1 MTGCSIFKLPATALG
16 RQFLKRALKAPC
28 SLAEYGP
35 DYDWDA
41 EAKSIRAAIRWCERQ
56 ERNRGREAA
65 N

>member
-1 MTGCSIFKLPATALG
+1 MRECHIFKLPATALG
-16 RQFLKRALKAPC
+16 RLFLRRALKARF

-35 DYDWDA
+35 DYDWDS

-56 ERNRGREAA
+56 ERSRGREAT